1 MDPNQR
7 GIPIDDEEFSI
18 ELLPEDF
25 AQYDISFKIIVIG
38 DSSVGKS
45 CLTTQA
51 VRNNFIEFYQATVGF
66 EFLTFNLRINSN
78 VVKLQIWDTCGQEV
92 YKSLISNF
100 YRNCSLALI
109 VYAIN
114 NRNTF
119 EHAENWLNDLK
130 NQSNPNVRVF
140 LVGNK
145 SDLEKERTVSKEEAE
160 QFKEEKKLDRFMET
174 SAKTGDNAR
183 NVMLQAAK
191 ILYKD
196 YLKAKESLGK
206 NMEGSSGNYI
216 VYMDNAKIIGA
227 TELDT
232 FSISVTTEKK
242 CSDKKKLITNDK
254 VDLYSYCLSE
264 IFVSSNDTTSELV
277 DMFSSNKIT
286 VQDLYRDSE
295 KTDND
300 ENGNRIYRMDKY
312 SVLVCNQ
319 STSGDVIIGKKNMRF
334 NDVSCEERQ
343 EQ

>member
-1 MDPNQR
+1 MDPNQK

-114 NRNTF
+114 NRNSF

-145 SDLEKERTVSKEEAE
+145 SDLEKERTVTKEEAE
-160 QFKEEKKLDRFMET
+160 NFKQEKKLDRFMET

-191 ILYKD
+191 VLYKD
-196 YLKAKESLGK
+196 YLKAKENLGK
-206 NMEGSSGNYI
+206 TGNI
-216 VYMDNAKIIGA
+216 DDNNKGDKLERKKPENK
-227 TELDT
+227 TG
-232 FSISVTTEKK
+232 KK
-242 CSDKKKLITNDK
+242 C
-254 VDLYSYCLSE
+254 C
-264 IFVSSNDTTSELV
+264 
-277 DMFSSNKIT
+277 
-286 VQDLYRDSE
+286 
-295 KTDND
+295 
-300 ENGNRIYRMDKY
+300 
-312 SVLVCNQ
+312 
-319 STSGDVIIGKKNMRF
+319 
-334 NDVSCEERQ
+334 
-343 EQ
+343 

>member
-1 MDPNQR
+1 MDPNQK
-7 GIPIDDEEFSI
+7 GIPVEDDEFTI

-51 VRNNFIEFYQATVGF
+51 VRNNFVEFYQATVGF

-114 NRNTF
+114 NRDSF

-145 SDLEKERTVSKEEAE
+145 SDLEQNRVISKEEGENFRE
-160 QFKEEKKLDRFMET
+160 QKKLDRFMET

-183 NVMLQAAK
+183 NVMLEAAK

-196 YLKAKESLGK
+196 YLKAKQNLVNTDDDQKGDKLERKKPS
-206 NMEGSSGNYI
+206 NSG
-216 VYMDNAKIIGA
+216 G
-227 TELDT
+227 
-232 FSISVTTEKK
+232 KK
-242 CSDKKKLITNDK
+242 C
-254 VDLYSYCLSE
+254 C
-264 IFVSSNDTTSELV
+264 
-277 DMFSSNKIT
+277 
-286 VQDLYRDSE
+286 
-295 KTDND
+295 
-300 ENGNRIYRMDKY
+300 
-312 SVLVCNQ
+312 
-319 STSGDVIIGKKNMRF
+319 
-334 NDVSCEERQ
+334 
-343 EQ
+343 

>member
-1 MDPNQR
+1 MDPNQK
-7 GIPIDDEEFSI
+7 GIPIDDEEFTI

-51 VRNNFIEFYQATVGF
+51 VRNNFVEFYQATVGF

-78 VVKLQIWDTCGQEV
+78 VIKLQIWDTCGQEV

-114 NRNTF
+114 NRNSF

-145 SDLEKERTVSKEEAE
+145 SDLDKERTVSKEEGE
-160 QFKEEKKLDRFMET
+160 QFKQEKKLDRFMET

-196 YLKAKESLGK
+196 YLKAKENFGK
-206 NMEGSSGNYI
+206 GETEDDNKGDKLQRKKSSNTG
-216 VYMDNAKIIGA
+216 G
-227 TELDT
+227 
-232 FSISVTTEKK
+232 KK
-242 CSDKKKLITNDK
+242 C
-254 VDLYSYCLSE
+254 C
-264 IFVSSNDTTSELV
+264 
-277 DMFSSNKIT
+277 
-286 VQDLYRDSE
+286 
-295 KTDND
+295 
-300 ENGNRIYRMDKY
+300 
-312 SVLVCNQ
+312 
-319 STSGDVIIGKKNMRF
+319 
-334 NDVSCEERQ
+334 
-343 EQ
+343 

>member
-1 MDPNQR
+1 MDPNQK
-7 GIPIDDEEFSI
+7 GIPIEDDEFTI

-51 VRNNFIEFYQATVGF
+51 VRNNFVEFYQATVGF

-114 NRNTF
+114 NKDSF

-145 SDLEKERTVSKEEAE
+145 ADLEKERVISKE
-160 QFKEEKKLDRFMET
+160 QGDNFRQEKKLDIFIET
-174 SAKTGDNAR
+174 SAKTGYNAR
-183 NVMLQAAK
+183 CVMLEAAK
-191 ILYKD
+191 LLYKD
-196 YLKAKESLGK
+196 YLKAKKNLGNTDDDQK
-206 NMEGSSGNYI
+206 GDKLERKKPENSG
-216 VYMDNAKIIGA
+216 G
-227 TELDT
+227 
-232 FSISVTTEKK
+232 KK
-242 CSDKKKLITNDK
+242 C
-254 VDLYSYCLSE
+254 C
-264 IFVSSNDTTSELV
+264 
-277 DMFSSNKIT
+277 
-286 VQDLYRDSE
+286 
-295 KTDND
+295 
-300 ENGNRIYRMDKY
+300 
-312 SVLVCNQ
+312 
-319 STSGDVIIGKKNMRF
+319 
-334 NDVSCEERQ
+334 
-343 EQ
+343 

>member
-1 MDPNQR
+1 MNDNSPNFNNQNLMNFGNKKMDPNQK
-7 GIPIDDEEFSI
+7 GIPVEDDEFTI

-51 VRNNFIEFYQATVGF
+51 VRNNFVEFYQATVGF

-114 NRNTF
+114 NRDSF
-119 EHAENWLNDLK
+119 EHAENWLIDLK

-145 SDLEKERTVSKEEAE
+145 SDLEQNRVISKEEGENFRE
-160 QFKEEKKLDRFMET
+160 QKKLDRFMET

-183 NVMLQAAK
+183 NVMLEAAK

-196 YLKAKESLGK
+196 YLKAKQNLGNTDDDQK
-206 NMEGSSGNYI
+206 GDKLERKKPSNSG
-216 VYMDNAKIIGA
+216 G
-227 TELDT
+227 
-232 FSISVTTEKK
+232 KK
-242 CSDKKKLITNDK
+242 C
-254 VDLYSYCLSE
+254 C
-264 IFVSSNDTTSELV
+264 
-277 DMFSSNKIT
+277 
-286 VQDLYRDSE
+286 
-295 KTDND
+295 
-300 ENGNRIYRMDKY
+300 
-312 SVLVCNQ
+312 
-319 STSGDVIIGKKNMRF
+319 
-334 NDVSCEERQ
+334 
-343 EQ
+343 